1 VERLLTTIAEID
13 YPKHLLEI
21 QVLDDSTDDS
31 VVETALIHKI
41 AQVGLDIKH
50 IRRSNRTGYKAGA
63 LKKVCLAPKESYFD
77 ADFVPQKTGSI
88 KPFLILRIQN
98 WGCSNPLGTSK
109 PQLFGIN
116 KNSGF
121 CFRCPFQF

>member
-31 VVETALIHKI
+31 VVETEALIHKI

-63 LKKVCLAPKESYFD
+63 LKKVLAPKGIYCYFD
-77 ADFVPQKTGSI
+77 ADFVLKR
-88 KPFLILRIQN
+88 LAL
-98 WGCSNPLGTSK
+98 
-109 PQLFGIN
+109 
-116 KNSGF
+116 
-121 CFRCPFQF
+121 